1 MIIGTQ
7 KVQYHYT
14 KFLASSVHGSLAMNY
29 SEVRLIIAN
38 HTRASRPGRLE
49 PPAYCNTGIVAT
61 ILHDQKH

>member
-29 SEVRLIIAN
+29 SDLRRFVCVIIDHRGKIN
-38 HTRASRPGRLE
+38 HSQSHPSESTR
-49 PPAYCNTGIVAT
+49 TF
-61 ILHDQKH
+61 ILHDQNH